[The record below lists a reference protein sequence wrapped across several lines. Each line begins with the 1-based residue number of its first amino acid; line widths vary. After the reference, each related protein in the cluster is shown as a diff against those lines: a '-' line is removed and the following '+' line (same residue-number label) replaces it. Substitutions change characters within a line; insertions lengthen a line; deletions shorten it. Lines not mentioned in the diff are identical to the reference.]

1 MPPRVALVPRQG
13 GDPEIVVVWTARSP
27 TAQIRMTRSRDG
39 GRTFSTPHTLN
50 EAGAVGDRG
59 WVALAVDRQGA
70 AHAIWLDHRGLARP
84 DAKGTTHEHKSATP
98 YDGVVMAQKSGLY
111 YARAAVRTS
120 AEREL
125 TTGVCYCCKTAL
137 AVAPDG
143 ALYAAW
149 RHVYSDN
156 IRDIAMA
163 VSRDGGRTFSEP
175 VRVSEDRWQ
184 LNGCPDD
191 GPAIAIDRSGLVH
204 IVWPTVIDGPSP
216 QGALFYSTTRDGRT
230 FTPRVR
236 VPTLGSPKP
245 AHPQIVVDDRG
256 RVSVAWDE
264 LIDGK
269 RVAAVRSVTP
279 GTSQM
284 PGTAPIRLAEDRT
297 NALYPV
303 LATTADGLIAVWTAG
318 PPGSS
323 SIAVRTLGR

>member
-1 MPPRVALVPRQG
+1 
-13 GDPEIVVVWTARSP
+13 
-27 TAQIRMTRSRDG
+27 
-39 GRTFSTPHTLN
+39 
-50 EAGAVGDRG
+50 
-59 WVALAVDRQGA
+59 
-70 AHAIWLDHRGLARP
+70 
-84 DAKGTTHEHKSATP
+84 
-98 YDGVVMAQKSGLY
+98 
-111 YARAAVRTS
+111 VRTS